1 MNLLYIYSSNINP
14 THGGVQRVTKVL
26 CDYFRTLGHNC
37 YYLSSQPTNGGI
49 KNQYVLPNTELLNEQ
64 NIYYIQLLLKE
75 QKIDVV
81 VNQDGLYKNLTK
93 LVHTSCYGHA
103 KIFTVAHNSLLAPV
117 TSFTIVRY
125 SLFKK
130 FHLAWLLP
138 LLRTSVVKG

>member
-64 NIYYIQLLLKE
+64 NIYYPIIVE
-75 QKIDVV
+75 
-81 VNQDGLYKNLTK
+81 GTKNRCGCE
-93 LVHTSCYGHA
+93 SGW
-103 KIFTVAHNSLLAPV
+103 
-117 TSFTIVRY
+117 IVQE
-125 SLFKK
+125 SD
-130 FHLAWLLP
+130 
-138 LLRTSVVKG
+138 

>member
-64 NIYYIQLLLKE
+64 NIYYIQLLLLVKKE
-75 QKIDVV
+75 IMVLIIS
-81 VNQDGLYKNLTK
+81 GLIRMAGL
-93 LVHTSCYGHA
+93 L
-103 KIFTVAHNSLLAPV
+103 FSLL
-117 TSFTIVRY
+117 R
-125 SLFKK
+125 
-130 FHLAWLLP
+130 
-138 LLRTSVVKG
+138 